1 MNGAAIN
8 GQCRLFYR
16 FIQSRVAMTGT
27 GNILSRRTE
36 CHRRGAFM
44 NHRTSLMPDN
54 MHAKHLIGAATG
66 KDFNKP
72 VTMTLGAGAA
82 VR

>member
-1 MNGAAIN
+1 MNGSAIN

-16 FIQSRVAMTGT
+16 FIQCWVAMTGA
-27 GNILSRRTE
+27 GNILGRRPK

-44 NHRTSLMPDN
+44 DHRTSLMPNN
-54 MHAKHLIGAATG
+54 MHTKHLIGAATG

-72 VTMTLGAGAA
+72 VAMALGAGAA

>member
-16 FIQSRVAMTGT
+16 LIQCRVAMTST
-27 GNILSRRTE
+27 SNILSR
-36 CHRRGAFM
+36 CPKGHRRGAFM

-72 VTMTLGAGAA
+72 VTIALGAGAA